1 MTLFHLFLV
10 AVIQGLTEFLPV
22 SSSGH
27 LILLPNLTGLDDQ
40 GQVIDV
46 AVHVGTLGAVTF
58 YFWPDVRRAL
68 IGLPR
73 VLRWQID
80 SQEAWLALC
89 LIIATIPVVLF
100 GLALKLSGYDDAL
113 RSIEVIGWTMLV
125 FGLFLYW
132 ADRRGAQEKTAERW
146 SLKDAVIMGLWQ
158 AVALIPGTSRSGITI
173 SAARYLG
180 YTRTEAARLAML
192 MSIPTILASGVLL
205 GVEVS
210 VTADAAAARDG
221 AIAAAFAFV
230 AAWIALVGMMRLLQF
245 VSYTPY
251 VIYRVALGVVLLWI
265 AYA

>member
-158 AVALIPGTSRSGITI
+158 AVALIPGTSRSGIT
-173 SAARYLG
+173 
-180 YTRTEAARLAML
+180 
-192 MSIPTILASGVLL
+192 
-205 GVEVS
+205 
-210 VTADAAAARDG
+210 
-221 AIAAAFAFV
+221 
-230 AAWIALVGMMRLLQF
+230 
-245 VSYTPY
+245 
-251 VIYRVALGVVLLWI
+251 
-265 AYA
+265 